1 MLSSSNR
8 NLRDRV
14 SKAMVEIL
22 KEHFPVCKQLL
33 ELFKD
38 VNDPY
43 ILQRL
48 YGVVFGAVM
57 KRKNED
63 KSVFKSLAQYVYREI
78 FDKEMVYPDIL
89 LRDYAR
95 LVVERFVVENPN
107 ELDDIQLKKI
117 KPPYKSE
124 PIPIVQ
130 EVDYGSDEYRN
141 SGLWQLL
148 TSMKFNM
155 KVKGVGMYGDFGRYV
170 FQSALASF
178 VDLDMANV
186 YYYAMQY
193 ILNDLGYN
201 TEWFEEYD
209 KHRNGDD
216 RYHVKRVERI
226 GKKYQW
232 ITMYNILARVSDTH
246 NIKSWDW
253 NDEIGTSYEGP
264 WEPYVRDFDPTLN
277 IKTQEKDD
285 IPEISVPEYGEESFC
300 DINSSGDDVSK
311 WILEDDKMFQDF
323 PGRFIHTDET
333 GREWVSLYIY
343 QENKLRPGEEEYSA
357 SGFPKGEQHVW
368 TRATMYIL
376 PKAKVKCK
384 EQNLKN
390 AKFVGRSFN
399 GMQDCYS
406 LFSREYAWSP
416 GYNAEFR
423 KTTEEDDESGLNV
436 FPAAINFL
444 WEGEYD
450 ASQEA
455 TTSFAI
461 PAGQIIQE
469 MQLYEK
475 AADGIYYRNEEVVA
489 FDLSLVGNKHSE
501 IVIRR
506 DVLNEYIAK
515 TGFQAFWTVIGE
527 KQFFMG
533 HLEQQ
538 GQRREGYFIYD
549 KKKVVGNICLD
560 SNNG

>member
-1 MLSSSNR
+1 
-8 NLRDRV
+8 
-14 SKAMVEIL
+14 
-22 KEHFPVCKQLL
+22 
-33 ELFKD
+33 
-38 VNDPY
+38 
-43 ILQRL
+43 
-48 YGVVFGAVM
+48 
-57 KRKNED
+57 
-63 KSVFKSLAQYVYREI
+63 
-78 FDKEMVYPDIL
+78 
-89 LRDYAR
+89 
-95 LVVERFVVENPN
+95 
-107 ELDDIQLKKI
+107 
-117 KPPYKSE
+117 
-124 PIPIVQ
+124 
-130 EVDYGSDEYRN
+130 
-141 SGLWQLL
+141 
-148 TSMKFNM
+148 
-155 KVKGVGMYGDFGRYV
+155 
-170 FQSALASF
+170 
-178 VDLDMANV
+178 
-186 YYYAMQY
+186 
-193 ILNDLGYN
+193 
-201 TEWFEEYD
+201 
-209 KHRNGDD
+209 
-216 RYHVKRVERI
+216 
-226 GKKYQW
+226 
-232 ITMYNILARVSDTH
+232 
-246 NIKSWDW
+246 
-253 NDEIGTSYEGP
+253 
-264 WEPYVRDFDPTLN
+264 
-277 IKTQEKDD
+277 
-285 IPEISVPEYGEESFC
+285 
-300 DINSSGDDVSK
+300 
-311 WILEDDKMFQDF
+311 
-323 PGRFIHTDET
+323 
-333 GREWVSLYIY
+333 
-343 QENKLRPGEEEYSA
+343 
-357 SGFPKGEQHVW
+357 
-368 TRATMYIL
+368 MYIL

-549 KKKVVGNICLD
+549 KKKVVGNIRLD
-560 SNNG
+560 SDNG